1 MDDVWPSF
9 VEYPAKKVEVQVAD
23 EPGDQRASG
32 FTRFSAL
39 LFPSSEW
46 GNIAIGWLGRGEND
60 RTNGHPLAF
69 QAVHYV

>member
-1 MDDVWPSF
+1 MNR
-9 VEYPAKKVEVQVAD
+9 ETNA
-23 EPGDQRASG
+23 ASG
-32 FTRFSAL
+32 YQIFGFIV
-39 LFPSSEW
+39 PSSEW